1 MRQKVDPSVAKEA
14 CEAVQ
19 SKKMTALQAQ
29 KAFGISRKSIIR
41 RLKGVCAMDA
51 SVGPATVLRREE
63 EGWIV
68 DTLLYAAHNHLGLSR
83 SDLVEAVR
91 KLCSDGRQVPWKP
104 EQGPGP
110 KWVRGFLKRHPQ
122 LSERS
127 SRIYEANR
135 VVSNDDER
143 LRSFYGAWEDFTK
156 DNDLEANHLWNT
168 DETGEDTHV
177 PVLRSSSPEYRQP
190 HSLALTAVAR

>member
-19 SKKMTALQAQ
+19 SKKMTVLQAQ

-41 RLKGVCAMDA
+41 RLKGVVRWGSCD
-51 SVGPATVLRREE
+51 SSNWREE

-68 DTLLYAAHNHLGLSR
+68 DTLLYAAHNHLRLSR

>member
-1 MRQKVDPSVAKEA
+1 MRRKVDPSVAKEA
-14 CEAVQ
+14 CEAIQ
-19 SKKMTALQAQ
+19 SKKMTAPQAQ

-41 RLKGVCAMDA
+41 RLNGDCAMDA
-51 SVGPATVLRREE
+51 SVGPEAVLRREE
-63 EGWIV
+63 EEWIV

-91 KLCSDGRQVPWKP
+91 KLCSDGRQVPSKP

-143 LRSFYGAWEDFTK
+143 LPSFYKAWEDFTK
-156 DNDLEANHLWNT
+156 ENDLKANHLWNT
-168 DETGEDTHV
+168 DETGEDRLVYTCTSTSK
-177 PVLRSSSPEYRQP
+177 L
-190 HSLALTAVAR
+190 

>member
-1 MRQKVDPSVAKEA
+1 MAPSVCQKVDPSVAKET

-19 SKKMTALQAQ
+19 SKMTVLQAQ

-41 RLKGVCAMDA
+41 RLKGVCAMDS

-68 DTLLYAAHNHLGLSR
+68 DTLLYAAHKHLGLSR

-91 KLCSDGRQVPWKP
+91 TLCSDGRQAPWKP

-143 LRSFYGAWEDFTK
+143 LRSFYGAWESFTK
-156 DNDLEANHLWNT
+156 GNNLEANHLWNT
-168 DETGEDTHV
+168 DETGED
-177 PVLRSSSPEYRQP
+177 
-190 HSLALTAVAR
+190 SLV

>member
-1 MRQKVDPSVAKEA
+1 M
-14 CEAVQ
+14 
-19 SKKMTALQAQ
+19 
-29 KAFGISRKSIIR
+29 
-41 RLKGVCAMDA
+41 
-51 SVGPATVLRREE
+51 
-63 EGWIV
+63 
-68 DTLLYAAHNHLGLSR
+68 GLSR

>member
-1 MRQKVDPSVAKEA
+1 MTPSVRRKVDPSLAKET

-41 RLKGVCAMDA
+41 RLNGDCAMDA

-63 EGWIV
+63 EEWIV

-91 KLCSDGRQVPWKP
+91 KLCSDGRQVPRKP

-127 SRIYEANR
+127 FTSPVMCLGVIFFFDIIASDAHNMHTKCGLLKRSRTCAISTY
-135 VVSNDDER
+135 VKMCLIS
-143 LRSFYGAWEDFTK
+143 
-156 DNDLEANHLWNT
+156 
-168 DETGEDTHV
+168 
-177 PVLRSSSPEYRQP
+177 
-190 HSLALTAVAR
+190 